1 MRECMGKCISL
12 RVLEDW
18 GKKKKAVHERLA
30 LNESGIRVTLLTASK
45 MPSVVNTEL
54 TLKQW
59 EKQKEP
65 QSLLCAG
72 VN

>member
-1 MRECMGKCISL
+1 M
-12 RVLEDW
+12 
-18 GKKKKAVHERLA
+18 GKKKKAIHESLA

-45 MPSVVNTEL
+45 IPSVMNIEM

-65 QSLLCAG
+65 QSLLSAG